1 MKVRF
6 LTDYQGQH
14 TGPHFYLAGQVA
26 DVVESAA
33 LRLIADHRAELVE
46 DAADYETM
54 SMAELREIAMRVGA
68 DTARSKV
75 EMIHNIREMTK

>member
-6 LTDYQGQH
+6 LTDYQGQY
-14 TGPHFYLAGQVA
+14 TGPHFYLAGHVA

-33 LRLIADHRAELVE
+33 LRLIADKRAESVE
-46 DAADYETM
+46 DVADYETM
-54 SMAELREIAMRVGA
+54 SMAELREIAVRVGA

-75 EMIHNIREMTK
+75 DIIHNIREMTR